1 MLGERENVMLDVRAL
16 HLSSISG
23 VAEMN
28 RSPQE
33 PDSEAER
40 SDLQSR
46 RVTLSLDDSDSES
59 DGLCDNFE
67 ASHWLARALG
77 ECIQVMPG
85 AYLVCAELSPGRFEE
100 GYSLSPPISQARAC
114 KARARA
120 FLIKY

>member
-16 HLSSISG
+16 HLSGISG

-46 RVTLSLDDSDSES
+46 RVTLSLDDSDS
-59 DGLCDNFE
+59 LT
-67 ASHWLARALG
+67 
-77 ECIQVMPG
+77 
-85 AYLVCAELSPGRFEE
+85 AYVIILKPLIGWPEL
-100 GYSLSPPISQARAC
+100 
-114 KARARA
+114 
-120 FLIKY
+120 